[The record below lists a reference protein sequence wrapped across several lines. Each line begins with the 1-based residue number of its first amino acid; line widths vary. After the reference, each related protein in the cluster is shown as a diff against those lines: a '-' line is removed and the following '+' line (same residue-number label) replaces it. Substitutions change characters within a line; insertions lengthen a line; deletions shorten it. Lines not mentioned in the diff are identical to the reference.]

1 MNAGSNNV
9 KTRILVLRI
18 RKIALIIAA
27 CALSILGILIAL
39 YFNLIPGVLLTPP
52 KIDAKYL
59 VASFDSGQNTVD
71 VYQTKEQVCVDT
83 YSTSPAD
90 VPHQVCSESSRK
102 ISRSDI
108 TLRWFTYNGK
118 LEEVTADYPNTTS
131 VHIVI
136 KDGDK
141 VIFDHSESFIEN
153 LVDAFDKGMQ
163 RLPEP
168 KK

>member
-39 YFNLIPGVLLTPP
+39 YFNLIPGVVVTSP

-59 VASFDSGQNTVD
+59 VARVDSGNNTVD
-71 VYQTKEQVCVDT
+71 VYQTKGQVCVDT
-83 YSTSPAD
+83 HSASPAD
-90 VPHQVCSESSRK
+90 VPHQVCSESARK

-108 TLRWFTYNGK
+108 TLRWFTYDGK
-118 LEEVTADYPNTTS
+118 LTEVNANYPNTTS
-131 VHIVI
+131 VHVVI
-136 KDGDK
+136 KDGAT
-141 VIFDHSESFIEN
+141 VIINHSESFIEN
-153 LVDAFDKGMQ
+153 LTDALNKGMKS
-163 RLPEP
+163 LPESE
-168 KK
+168 K